1 MKLETKQEIVKA
13 LEEYLISNEISANDL
28 AKNAKVN
35 SAYISNMRSGNFS
48 MNAGGGNMVDIADK
62 YFEAV
67 AKEIGHELEKSYWE
81 TVPTPQMKR
90 IVATL
95 EDAKAFGYTNVVIG
109 ETGSGKTFV
118 AEMFDR
124 RFPLDCFMVKVS
136 SQDNIGDLLEKVC
149 DKLHI
154 ATEKSKSRTLR
165 AIIKKMKSLK
175 ADGYSPMI
183 IFDESEYMRQPALC
197 NMKELYD
204 SLNGIASVVLMGNDQ
219 LIAHLDKLRKKN
231 KDGIPQLYR
240 RIKFGI
246 RTLPTIDRSFKQ
258 FLSGITSDVKVIAF
272 LREHCD
278 NYGELHDVLVPALRE
293 CDRTGEPLTENL
305 IRTMLNMP
313 NL

>member
-183 IFDESEYMRQPALC
+183 IFDESIGGVVRRRGFDILGKKGGGVYFHFFKHIKHCIGNRFKIH
-197 NMKELYD
+197 MKF
-204 SLNGIASVVLMGNDQ
+204 
-219 LIAHLDKLRKKN
+219 
-231 KDGIPQLYR
+231 IPNCQ
-240 RIKFGI
+240 I
-246 RTLPTIDRSFKQ
+246 
-258 FLSGITSDVKVIAF
+258 
-272 LREHCD
+272 
-278 NYGELHDVLVPALRE
+278 VLVKY
-293 CDRTGEPLTENL
+293 
-305 IRTMLNMP
+305 I
-313 NL
+313 